1 MTAIAFPEVGGRGTG
16 RAGPP
21 AARDLPA
28 LRAAAP
34 LRRVT
39 NTCYLLAVIA
49 INFTLFRP
57 SPVDVLF
64 VLALAMSLL
73 SGQTIT
79 RNVFIFVSLILT
91 WILSLYLSS
100 LSLVANPEVA
110 YYLVKISFAVSIGL
124 CSALVAAHWT
134 RDDLRR
140 ALKTFVLATVAAAL
154 IGSAGFLFGIDDL
167 IWDGRAKAF
176 LDDPN
181 MFGAFLLL
189 GLISCMYLL
198 SEGGRRRVYGPALA
212 CIGMGLL
219 LSFSRAA
226 IMSGLVW
233 GGVYFA
239 YLNRRNL
246 GRAGGYAAIATIVLA
261 LAVLVLSLTVDGL
274 AEKLADRSTV
284 AKDYDLGEG
293 GRYNR
298 YVLAIPFILDNPLGL
313 GLLELERYFEE
324 PIHNIWVSSF
334 LNYGWLA
341 GFAFTLLL
349 IFTVAICASNL
360 RRSRDPI
367 FMAVTLA
374 WIAVISCAFLH
385 EAERWRHLW
394 LITGLVWGVSV
405 RRIAARPA
413 RGV

>member
-1 MTAIAFPEVGGRGTG
+1 MTTIAFPEVGGRGMSG
-16 RAGPP
+16 S
-21 AARDLPA
+21 DL
-28 LRAAAP
+28 AAP
-34 LRRVT
+34 LRLPSVQSAPLRRLT

-64 VLALAMSLL
+64 VLALVMSLL
-73 SGQTIT
+73 AGQTIT

-91 WILSLYLSS
+91 WILSLYVSS
-100 LSLVANPEVA
+100 LSLVANPEVG

-140 ALKTFVLATVAAAL
+140 VFKTFVLSTAAAAL
-154 IGSAGFLFGIDDL
+154 IGSAGYLLGIDDL

-189 GLISCMYLL
+189 GLISCMHLL
-198 SEGGRRRVYGPALA
+198 SEGGRRRIYGPALA
-212 CIGMGLL
+212 CIGIGLL

-233 GGVYFA
+233 GTVYFI

-246 GRAGGYAAIATIVLA
+246 GRAGGYAAVAVIVLA

-274 AEKLADRSTV
+274 AERLADRSTL
-284 AKDYDLGEG
+284 AKDYDLGQG

-349 IFTVAICASNL
+349 IFTVAISVSNL
-360 RRSRDPI
+360 RRSGDPI

-374 WIAVISCAFLH
+374 WLAVVSCAFLH

-413 RGV
+413 GGV